1 MDRMPRIKRGRS
13 RAILGRSAA
22 DFLRRCTRP
31 LAGNAKGYLMRM
43 HDSDDMRRGGV
54 VCQSARSSTRFCYS
68 AGLLVVIALVLSV
81 LFSAQGRDTLTVGD
95 HTFESLGV
103 TYNDDGTST
112 RSYRVTSGNKPS
124 LSHWVLEWDPSL
136 RESKVID
143 ASEIYEVNTEADLQ
157 QD

>member
-1 MDRMPRIKRGRS
+1 
-13 RAILGRSAA
+13 
-22 DFLRRCTRP
+22 
-31 LAGNAKGYLMRM
+31 M
-43 HDSDDMRRGGV
+43 HDSEDMRRGGV